1 MSTKYSNLFPITTY
15 ADKMRTFSNSKTRKP
30 QKLFISHLRFF
41 PCDSVA
47 IRNVKYYKTN
57 TYNIILKIRV
67 I

>member
-1 MSTKYSNLFPITTY
+1 
-15 ADKMRTFSNSKTRKP
+15 MRTFSNSKTRKP

>member
-1 MSTKYSNLFPITTY
+1 MPY
-15 ADKMRTFSNSKTRKP
+15 R
-30 QKLFISHLRFF
+30 
-41 PCDSVA
+41 CDSVA